1 MKATSSQSTKRGV
14 SVATIAFVAMLLVG
28 QTAPMEY
35 IRDATMSHETISYD
49 VVELEVAENSDSSD
63 ILWDLMTTVSGAD
76 DCKMYVSGVDD
87 KDNLLFS
94 TPVSGTSAFEA
105 TMAST
110 ALDYEAPLD
119 ADADNTFEFD
129 VRAVCPGNVATMQTY
144 YVNVTNTV
152 FGFYGAATASI
163 AEDEIG

>member
-14 SVATIAFVAMLLVG
+14 SVATFAFVAMLLVG

-35 IRDATMSHETISYD
+35 IRDASMNHETVSYD
-49 VVELEVAENSDSSD
+49 AVGIDVAENSDSSD

-105 TMAST
+105 TMATT
-110 ALDYEAPLD
+110 AFDYEAPLD
-119 ADADNTFEFD
+119 DDADNSFEFD
-129 VRAVCPGNVATMQTY
+129 VKAVCPGNVATTQTY

-152 FGFYGAATASI
+152 FGFYGAAT
-163 AEDEIG
+163 G